1 MRRADKTSGRGV
13 RKARHPAPACAMGS
27 AIEPETSIPPV
38 TPRQQALDY
47 LRRLGTVADDHID
60 VGEAALALAIL
71 DHPAD
76 LGPYRRHL
84 SQLGADLGQVMRD
97 VPDALPE
104 RVLALNRLLEQH
116 GYAGDSET
124 YEDLQNANL
133 VRVIDR
139 RRGLPVSLGIL
150 LIQAARSHGWDI
162 LGLNFPGHFLLRLDH
177 AGGRQIIDPF
187 SGAAPLG
194 PRELRDM
201 LKQTAGIEAELT
213 PEHYAPVSNRDIL
226 LRLQNNL
233 KLRHLSTD
241 QPDKALAVIE
251 DMLLFAPDHIGLWRE
266 SGLLNAHLGNL
277 TAGIAA
283 FENFLRIGQARGA
296 SPQLLDHTRTLL
308 RQLRGR
314 LN

>member
-1 MRRADKTSGRGV
+1 M
-13 RKARHPAPACAMGS
+13 
-27 AIEPETSIPPV
+27 

-47 LRRLGTVADDHID
+47 LRRIGRAADDDID
-60 VGEAALALAIL
+60 LGEAALALAVL
-71 DHPAD
+71 DHPMD
-76 LGPYRRHL
+76 LASYRVHL
-84 SQLGADLGQVMRD
+84 AQLGADLGDLMRG
-97 VPDALPE
+97 VPDGLPDRVAALG
-104 RVLALNRLLEQH
+104 RLLDRH

-150 LIQAARSHGWDI
+150 LMSAARVQGWDV

-187 SGAAPLG
+187 DGASPRG

-201 LKQTAGIEAELT
+201 LKQTAGLDAELT
-213 PEHYAPVSNRDIL
+213 PDHYAPVSNREVL

-251 DMLLFAPDHIGLWRE
+251 DMLLFAPEHIGLWRE

-277 TAGIAA
+277 TAGIEA
-283 FENFLRIGQARGA
+283 FETFLRIGQARGA

>member
-1 MRRADKTSGRGV
+1 M
-13 RKARHPAPACAMGS
+13 
-27 AIEPETSIPPV
+27 

-47 LRRLGTVADDHID
+47 LRRLGEAGDDDID
-60 VGEAALALAIL
+60 VGEAALALAVL

-76 LGPYRRHL
+76 LAPYRAHMA
-84 SQLGADLGQVMRD
+84 QLGADLGVLMQTA
-97 VPDALPE
+97 PDGLQGRVAALG
-104 RVLALNRLLEQH
+104 RLLDQH

-139 RRGLPVSLGIL
+139 RLGLPVALGIL
-150 LIQAARSHGWDI
+150 LISAARAQGWDV

-177 AGGRQIIDPF
+177 GGGRQIIDPF
-187 SGAAPLG
+187 HGANPLG

-201 LKQTAGIEAELT
+201 LKQTAGLDAELT
-213 PEHYAPVSNRDIL
+213 PDHYAPVSNREVL

-233 KLRHLSTD
+233 KLRHLSND
-241 QPDKALAVIE
+241 QPDKALAAIE
-251 DMLLFAPDHIGLWRE
+251 DMLLFAPEHIGLWRE

-277 TAGIAA
+277 TAGIQA

-296 SPQLLDHTRTLL
+296 SEQLLDHTRTLL

>member
-1 MRRADKTSGRGV
+1 M
-13 RKARHPAPACAMGS
+13 
-27 AIEPETSIPPV
+27 

-47 LRRLGTVADDHID
+47 LRRLGNKVDADID
-60 VGEAALALAIL
+60 LGEAALALAIV
-71 DHPAD
+71 DYPAD
-76 LGPYRRHL
+76 LAPYRSHL
-84 SQLGADLGQVMRD
+84 AQLGTDLGRLIRD
-97 VPDALPE
+97 VPDDLSQRVIALGQ
-104 RVLALNRLLEQH
+104 LLDLH
-116 GYAGDSET
+116 GYTGDRET

-150 LIQAARSHGWDI
+150 LIQAARAQGWEI
-162 LGLNFPGHFLLRLDH
+162 LGLNFPGHFLLRLDY

-213 PEHYAPVSNRDIL
+213 PDHYAPVSNREIL

-241 QPDKALAVIE
+241 QPQKALAVIE

-283 FENFLRIGQARGA
+283 FEVFLRIGEERGA
-296 SPQLLDHTRTLL
+296 SAQLLDHTRTLL
-308 RQLRGR
+308 RQLRSR
-314 LN
+314 LI

>member
-1 MRRADKTSGRGV
+1 MLDTHASPALWD
-13 RKARHPAPACAMGS
+13 ARTNQTA
-27 AIEPETSIPPV
+27 SILPV

-47 LRRLGTVADDHID
+47 LRRLGRAADQDID
-60 VGEAALALAIL
+60 LGETALALAAL

-76 LGPYRRHL
+76 LSPYRAHIA
-84 SQLGADLGQVMRD
+84 QLGSDLRRLMLD
-97 VPDALPE
+97 VPDSLADRVAALG
-104 RVLALNRLLEQH
+104 RLLDQH

-133 VRVIDR
+133 IRVIDR
-139 RRGLPVSLGIL
+139 RRGLPVALGIL
-150 LIQAARSHGWDI
+150 LLSAARSLGWDM
-162 LGLNFPGHFLLRLDH
+162 LGLNFPGHFLLRIDH

-187 SGAAPLG
+187 NGAAPIG
-194 PRELRDM
+194 PRDLRDM
-201 LKQTAGIEAELT
+201 LKQTAGLEAELT
-213 PEHYAPVSNRDIL
+213 PDAYAPVSNRDVL

-251 DMLLFAPDHIGLWRE
+251 NILLFAPDHIGLWRE
-266 SGLLNAHLGNL
+266 SGLLNAHLGKL

-283 FENFLRIGQARGA
+283 FENFLRIGEERGA
-296 SPQLLDHTRTLL
+296 SPQLLDNTRTLL

>member
-1 MRRADKTSGRGV
+1 M
-13 RKARHPAPACAMGS
+13 
-27 AIEPETSIPPV
+27 

-47 LRRLGTVADDHID
+47 LRRLGTVADDEID
-60 VGEAALALAIL
+60 VGEAALALAVL

-76 LGPYRRHL
+76 LTTYRAHL
-84 SQLGADLGQVMRD
+84 AQLGSDLGQVMQA
-97 VPDALPE
+97 VPDALAE
-104 RVLALNRLLEQH
+104 RVGALGRLLEMH
-116 GYAGDSET
+116 SYAGDSET

-150 LIQAARSHGWDI
+150 LISAARSLGWDI

-187 SGAAPLG
+187 SGAIPLG

-213 PEHYAPVSNRDIL
+213 PDHYAPVSNREVL

-251 DMLLFAPDHIGLWRE
+251 DMLLFAPEHIGLWRE

-283 FENFLRIGQARGA
+283 FETFLRIGEARGA

>member
-1 MRRADKTSGRGV
+1 M
-13 RKARHPAPACAMGS
+13 
-27 AIEPETSIPPV
+27 

-47 LRRLGTVADDHID
+47 LRRLGEADDSDID
-60 VGEAALALAIL
+60 VAEAALALAVL
-71 DHPAD
+71 DHPTD
-76 LGPYRRHL
+76 LTPYRAHL
-84 SQLGADLGQVMRD
+84 AALGADLGALMQD
-97 VPDALPE
+97 APDGLPDRVAALG
-104 RVLALNRLLEQH
+104 RLLEQH

-133 VRVIDR
+133 IRVIDR

-150 LIQAARSHGWDI
+150 LMSAARAQGWDM

-177 AGGRQIIDPF
+177 GGGRQIIDPF
-187 SGAAPLG
+187 DGASPRG

-201 LKQTAGIEAELT
+201 LKQTAGLESELT
-213 PEHYAPVSNRDIL
+213 PDHYAPVSNREVL

-251 DMLLFAPDHIGLWRE
+251 DMLLFAPQHIGLWRE
-266 SGLLNAHLGNL
+266 SGLLNAHLGKL
-277 TAGIAA
+277 TAGIQA
-283 FENFLRIGQARGA
+283 FENFLRIGEARGA
-296 SPQLLDHTRTLL
+296 SPQLLDHTRSLL
-308 RQLRGR
+308 KQLRGR